1 MTTKRQAIMMP
12 GELYDKLNSFIEGRK
27 MSRQRFLTVV
37 LNYFARRK
45 VTIDHII
52 AESEVLEA
60 EQKLLILKKRQKA
73 I

>member
-37 LNYFARRK
+37 LNYFASRK